1 MSATRQNVL
10 IGIIICLTS
19 QVYWNFFV
27 EGFRVSTAVILLPV
41 LLMTLAKQQRPVQVG
56 GWIGLAVFCF
66 RTCTE
71 LLSGTALLRAMLDAF
86 PGTVFYLFYC
96 FLFGLLLRRRHLFSL
111 TRIGMLISIC
121 DFASNIVE
129 LSVKTHLRFAG
140 ITERTVLYL
149 VTIALVRA
157 ALAVLCLVGERHYRS
172 LLTRAE
178 HEARY
183 QKLFLMTT
191 GLKNEIYFMRK
202 NSEEIESVM
211 SNAYT
216 LYEKLSELELP
227 PETQKVALSIARD
240 VHEIK
245 KDYIRIIQGLEQ
257 EVVEQ
262 YDENTMSCKDILRI
276 LEDATWR
283 SIEEKKLQV
292 QLEFRINHDFQ
303 TKKHYAL
310 MAILKN
316 LVGNALEAIEASG
329 KDRGKITVDQW
340 MQNNTYFFTITDTG
354 CGIKE
359 QDQKRIFQM
368 GFSTK
373 FDYKTGNIYRGVGL
387 SGVKMTLEEQ
397 LGGTVTVQ
405 SSLGEYTTFT
415 VEIPRQKLEEYR

>member
-1 MSATRQNVL
+1 MNATRQNIL
-10 IGIIICLTS
+10 ISVVITLTS

-41 LLMTLAKQQRPVQVG
+41 LLLTMAKQQRPVQVG
-56 GWIGLAVFCF
+56 AWLSGVVFCF

-71 LLSGTALLRAMLDAF
+71 LLSGMGLARAMGDAF
-86 PGTVFYLFYC
+86 PGTVFYLCYC
-96 FLFGLLLRRRHLFSL
+96 FLFGLLLRRRHLLSL
-111 TRIGMLISIC
+111 ARIGLLIAIC
-121 DFASNIVE
+121 DFSSNLIE
-129 LSVKTHLRFAG
+129 LSVKTHLAFQG
-140 ITERTVLYL
+140 ITSRTVLYL
-149 VTIALVRA
+149 AAIAAVRA
-157 ALAVLCLVGERHYRS
+157 ALAVLCLAGERHYRS
-172 LLTRAE
+172 LLTKAE

-202 NSEEIESVM
+202 NSEEIEAVM

-216 LYEKLSELELP
+216 LYEKLSELEMP

-245 KDYIRIIQGLEQ
+245 KDYIRIIQGLEK
-257 EVVEQ
+257 EMVEQ
-262 YDENTMSCKDILRI
+262 YDEASMSCRDMMRI

-283 SIEEKKLQV
+283 NVEEKKLQV
-292 QLEFRINHDFQ
+292 QLEFHVNCNFETRR
-303 TKKHYAL
+303 HYAL

-316 LVGNALEAIEASG
+316 LVGNALEAVEASG
-329 KDRGKITVDQW
+329 KGRGKITVDEWQ
-340 MQNNTYFFTITDTG
+340 QNGAFFFTVSDTG

-387 SGVKMTLEEQ
+387 SGVKMTVEEQ
-397 LGGTVTVQ
+397 FGGTVTVQ
-405 SSLGEYTTFT
+405 SVLGEYTTFT
-415 VEIPRQKLEEYR
+415 VEIPRQKLEECK

>member
-1 MSATRQNVL
+1 MNATRQNVL
-10 IGIIICLTS
+10 IGLVITLTS

-41 LLMTLAKQQRPVQVG
+41 LLLTLAKQQRPLQVG
-56 GWIGLAVFCF
+56 VWLSIAVFCF

-71 LLSGTALLRAMLDAF
+71 LLSSTPLDRAMQDAF

-96 FLFGLLLRRRHLFSL
+96 FLFGLLLRRRHLLSL
-111 TRIGMLISIC
+111 TRIGLLISIC
-121 DFASNIVE
+121 DFTSNMVE
-129 LSVKTHLRFAG
+129 LAVKTHLGFAG
-140 ITERTVLYL
+140 ITGRTLLYL
-149 VTIALVRA
+149 AAIAFVRA
-157 ALAVLCLVGERHYRS
+157 TLAVLCLAGERHYRS
-172 LLTRAE
+172 LLTQAE

-245 KDYIRIIQGLEQ
+245 KDYIRIIQGLEK
-257 EVVEQ
+257 EVVDQ
-262 YDENTMSCKDILRI
+262 YDENSMSCKDILRI

-283 SIEEKKLQV
+283 TIEEKKLQV
-292 QLEFRINHDFQ
+292 QLEFRINHDFE
-303 TKKHYAL
+303 TKRHYAL

-329 KDRGKITVDQW
+329 KSRGKITVDEW
-340 MQNNTYFFTITDTG
+340 LQNGAYLFTISDTG

-359 QDQKRIFQM
+359 KDQGRIFQM

-397 LGGTVTVQ
+397 FGGTVSVQ

-415 VEIPRQKLEEYR
+415 VEIPRQKLEESR